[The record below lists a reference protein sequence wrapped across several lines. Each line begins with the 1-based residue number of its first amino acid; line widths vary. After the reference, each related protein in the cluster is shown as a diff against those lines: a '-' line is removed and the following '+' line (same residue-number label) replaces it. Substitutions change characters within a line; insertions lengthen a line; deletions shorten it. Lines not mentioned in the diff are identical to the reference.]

1 MKDLNREKDHEEMDR
16 KRIDV
21 LIERIDKD
29 LQHQREE
36 ITQE

>member
-21 LIERIDKD
+21 LIDRVDRD
-29 LQHQREE
+29 L
-36 ITQE
+36 